1 MELRMLKDALTT
13 LFIEKGDVLQLSET
27 EVPVLFHGSDKM

>member
-1 MELRMLKDALTT
+1 MEPHMLKDALTT

-27 EVPVLFHGSDKM
+27 EVPVLFTVRKKM